1 MTNRVIAEIST
12 MHLCKVLQF
21 SQIVREIKMKK
32 RQIVIE
38 MLSILCASLL
48 VERLIRKM
56 IGKIDKYKAEKNIIG
71 TSIKGDDYEKKDL
84 QINSFD

>member
-21 SQIVREIKMKK
+21 SQIVR
-32 RQIVIE
+32 E

-71 TSIKGDDYEKKDL
+71 TSIKGGDYEKKDL